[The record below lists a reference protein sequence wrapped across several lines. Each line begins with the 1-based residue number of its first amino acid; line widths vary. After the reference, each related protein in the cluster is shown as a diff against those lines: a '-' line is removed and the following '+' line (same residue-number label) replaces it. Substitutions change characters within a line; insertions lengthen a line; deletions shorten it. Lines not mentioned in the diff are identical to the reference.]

1 MAMMSTYPVPAPS
14 RAVQGI
20 VCIEAA
26 MLLFVVQDAAMKSL
40 LASFPVW
47 PLLFA
52 RSVVAVMLLVPLI
65 AWLGGPHS
73 LRSGLW
79 PLHLARAALFA
90 AGFSMFYAAFPFM
103 GLAEVS
109 TIFFAAPLFTA
120 LMAAL
125 FLGERIGLHRAAAL
139 AAGFAGV
146 VIAMRPGGGLD
157 WVAVLPLLCALSYA
171 ASQIL
176 ARRIGERESTRTVG
190 LYTLAF
196 SGILILPA
204 GWAVAQIMPDSA
216 ATQHLRWGLP
226 EGVLADLP
234 RLAALG
240 LVGMLAYMLASRAYQ
255 VAHASLVAPFDYT
268 YLPIAALLAFVL
280 WGEVPPAATLA
291 GMVLIIGSG
300 LYIGWRE
307 LRAARHGETA
317 PATAESTFTPG
328 HLPPQHG
335 QEEERAP

>member
-1 MAMMSTYPVPAPS
+1 MAMMTARSLPAPS
-14 RAVQGI
+14 RAAQGI

-40 LASFPVW
+40 LASYPVW

-65 AWLGGPHS
+65 AWLGGPHR

-90 AGFSMFYAAFPFM
+90 TGFSMFYAAFPFM

-109 TIFFAAPLFTA
+109 TIFFAAPLFTT
-120 LMAAL
+120 LMAAP
-125 FLGERIGLHRAAAL
+125 FLGERIGTHRAAAL
-139 AAGFAGV
+139 AVGFAGV

-176 ARRIGERESTRTVG
+176 ARRIGERESTLTVG

-196 SGILILPA
+196 SGVLILPA
-204 GWAVAQIMPDSA
+204 GWAVAQIVPDTA

-226 EGVLADLP
+226 EGTLADLP

-240 LVGMLAYMLASRAYQ
+240 LVGMVAYMLASRAYQ
-255 VAHASLVAPFDYT
+255 VANASLVAPFDYT
-268 YLPIAALLAFVL
+268 YLPFAALLAFVL
-280 WGEVPPAATLA
+280 WAEVPAPATVA
-291 GMVLIIGSG
+291 GMTLIIASG

-307 LRAARHGETA
+307 IRAARRGDATLPTA
-317 PATAESTFTPG
+317 ASTFTPG
-328 HLPPQHG
+328 HLPPQPG
-335 QEEERAP
+335 QEADHAP

>member
-1 MAMMSTYPVPAPS
+1 MAMMSRHPVPARS

-26 MLLFVVQDAAMKSL
+26 MLLFVVQDAAMKLL
-40 LASFPVW
+40 LATYPVW

-52 RSVVAVMLLVPLI
+52 RSMVAVMLLVPLI

-125 FLGERIGLHRAAAL
+125 FLGERIGAHRAAAL
-139 AAGFAGV
+139 AVGFAGV

-157 WVAVLPLLCALSYA
+157 WVAVLPLFCALSYA

-176 ARRIGERESTRTVG
+176 ARRIGERESTLTVG

-204 GWAVAQIMPDSA
+204 GWAVAQIVPDTE

-226 EGVLADLP
+226 ADALGDLAP
-234 RLAALG
+234 LAGLG
-240 LVGMLAYMLASRAYQ
+240 LVGMVAYMLASRAYQ
-255 VAHASLVAPFDYT
+255 VASASLVAPFDYT
-268 YLPIAALLAFVL
+268 YLPFAALLAYVA
-280 WGEVPPAATLA
+280 WAEVPPPATLA
-291 GMVLIIGSG
+291 GMTIIIASG

-307 LRAARHGETA
+307 TRVARRGDTQ
-317 PATAESTFTPG
+317 PPIAESTFTPG
-328 HLPPQHG
+328 HLPPPQG
-335 QEEERAP
+335 PEDGRAP